1 MPDALPLAP
10 VAGAATP
17 AAGGKKILLVTNN
30 LPPVRGGS
38 GIVYDNLARHAGGRI
53 VVLAP
58 HVSYQDGLPLIGWRE
73 HDRLAP
79 YRVIRLDLLR
89 TVMRE
94 EAPTRLQ
101 RLRFWLHDAAIRV
114 RLLATLLRCLL
125 GARLLGERIDAV
137 CVGELVASAWVLGV
151 LRLLPWVTRAVYVHG
166 EEITTQDDYDTRQER
181 RRRALLAA
189 HHVVVVSRFTASVVA
204 DLLGEAGR
212 DRIRLIENGVDISRF
227 RPLPRPPDL
236 VSLYGLDGCFVFV
249 SVCRL
254 LEKKGV
260 DQAIRAFVR
269 VVAAF
274 PDSRYLVVGDGPYR
288 GALEALAASCGVAG
302 NVIFAG
308 AVAEDELVDHYVLG
322 DVFVMPNR
330 RLANGDT
337 EGFGL
342 VFLEA
347 NACGLPVI
355 AGSDGGSIDAVRHG
369 ANGLLVDGHAVDA
382 IAAAMLELRRDPALR
397 ARLRAGGLEA
407 AAAADWRHKSQ
418 AFLALFD
425 AGA

>member
-1 MPDALPLAP
+1 MPDTQVLAP
-10 VAGAATP
+10 AGRGVATDAAATRGP
-17 AAGGKKILLVTNN
+17 ANTILLVTNN

-58 HVSYQDGLPLIGWRE
+58 RVSYQDGLPLIGWRE

-94 EAPTRLQ
+94 EAPSRGR

-114 RLLATLLRCLL
+114 RLLAVLLRCLV
-125 GARLLGERIDAV
+125 RERVAVV

-166 EEITTQDDYDTRQER
+166 EEITTQDDYDVRQER

-189 HHVVVVSRFTASVVA
+189 HHVVVVSRFTAGAVA
-204 DLLGEAGR
+204 GLLGPAGSG
-212 DRIRLIENGVDISRF
+212 RIRLIENGVDVFRF
-227 RPLPRPPDL
+227 RPAPRPPDL
-236 VSLYGLDGCFVFV
+236 VALYGLDGCFVFV

-254 LEKKGV
+254 LEKKGI
-260 DQAIRAFVR
+260 DQAIRAFVG
-269 VVAAF
+269 VAAAF

-288 GALEALAASCGVAG
+288 GTLEAIAAECGIGDKVA
-302 NVIFAG
+302 FAG
-308 AVAEDELVDHYVLG
+308 AVADEELVDHYVLG

-369 ANGLLVDGHAVDA
+369 VNGLLVDGHSVDA
-382 IAAAMLELRRDPALR
+382 IAQAMLELRRDAALR
-397 ARLRAGGLEA
+397 ARLREGGLEA
-407 AAAADWRHKSQ
+407 AAAADWRHKAQS
-418 AFLALFD
+418 FLTLFERR
-425 AGA
+425 G

>member
-1 MPDALPLAP
+1 MQAP
-10 VAGAATP
+10 R
-17 AAGGKKILLVTNN
+17 KKILLVTNN

-38 GIVYDNLARHAGGRI
+38 GIVYDNLGRHAGGRI

-58 HVSYQDGLPLIGWRE
+58 RVSYQDALPLIGWRE

-79 YRVIRLDLLR
+79 YRVVRLDLLR

-94 EAPTRLQ
+94 AAPSRWR

-114 RLLATLLRCLL
+114 RLLAVLLRCLF
-125 GARLLGERIDAV
+125 GARVLGGRAGAV

-166 EEITTQDDYDTRQER
+166 EEITTQDDYDVRLER

-189 HHVVVVSRFTASVVA
+189 HHIVVVSRFTATVVA

-212 DRIRLIENGVDISRF
+212 GRIRLIENGVDIFRF
-227 RPLPRPPDL
+227 RPLPRSPDL
-236 VSLYGLDGCFVFV
+236 VALYGLGGGFTFV

-269 VVAAF
+269 VAAEF
-274 PDSRYLVVGDGPYR
+274 PDCRFLVVGEGPYR
-288 GALEALAASCGVAG
+288 AALEAIAAECGVADK
-302 NVIFAG
+302 VAFAG

-369 ANGLLVDGHAVDA
+369 ANGLLVDGQSVDA
-382 IAAAMLELRRDPALR
+382 VAAAMLDLRRDPALR

-407 AAAADWRHKSQ
+407 AAAADWRHKTQ
-418 AFLALFD
+418 AFLSLFD
-425 AGA
+425 AG